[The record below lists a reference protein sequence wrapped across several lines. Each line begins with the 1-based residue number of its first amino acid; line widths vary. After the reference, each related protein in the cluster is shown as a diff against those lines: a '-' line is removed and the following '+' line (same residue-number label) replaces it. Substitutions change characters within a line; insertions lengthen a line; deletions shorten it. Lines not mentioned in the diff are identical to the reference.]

1 MISRIVNSSI
11 LPIIIKKIRLY
22 FIKKLRLLKLKSA
35 NPYDDELTVF
45 IKVNIDS
52 LKASSNSIWFKL
64 SIIVKIKSEKINIIT
79 DKKYLLISLK
89 LKLIS
94 VNNNLLIKTFFG
106 LLKDKI
112 WFNEYLKS
120 EYILINLIPELVEKK
135 EPPIITKIK

>member
-1 MISRIVNSSI
+1 M
-11 LPIIIKKIRLY
+11 
-22 FIKKLRLLKLKSA
+22 
-35 NPYDDELTVF
+35 
-45 IKVNIDS
+45 DS

-64 SIIVKIKSEKINIIT
+64 SIIVKMKSEKINIIT

-112 WFNEYLKS
+112 WFIEYLKS